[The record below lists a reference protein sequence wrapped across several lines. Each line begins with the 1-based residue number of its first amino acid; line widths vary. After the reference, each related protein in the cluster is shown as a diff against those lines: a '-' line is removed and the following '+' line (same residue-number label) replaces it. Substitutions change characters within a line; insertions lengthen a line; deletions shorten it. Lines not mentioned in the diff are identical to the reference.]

1 MWATM
6 RLSAY
11 VHWSLAV
18 YLWAVEWIPLGN
30 WNKQKG
36 ETLLVALLN
45 GSGIAPDD
53 IFTMAFVTAPA
64 VVFWIACTRRNAWFA
79 FLTIILDLAWLAMQ
93 IQSWWIPYI
102 FGARLRWQ
110 IEYAHGPTTKVL
122 PSFGNHVAPDGM
134 HFVIT
139 VLLVAGI
146 TTAGYGIRQ
155 LLASRRLISSAQQ
168 SERGAARIT

>member
-1 MWATM
+1 M
-6 RLSAY
+6 RLSACL
-11 VHWSLAV
+11 HWLLAA

-30 WNKQKG
+30 WNRQKG
-36 ETLLVALLN
+36 ERLLVALLN
-45 GSGIAPDD
+45 GHAIASDD

-64 VVFWIACTRRNAWFA
+64 VVFWIAYTRRNVWFA
-79 FLTIILDLAWLAMQ
+79 FLTIILDLVWLAMQ

-110 IEYAHGPTTKVL
+110 IQYAHGPTTKVL
-122 PSFGNHVAPDGM
+122 PSFGSHVAPDGM

-146 TTAGYGIRQ
+146 TTAVYGIRQ
-155 LLASRRLISSAQQ
+155 LLASRRVISSAQQ
-168 SERGAARIT
+168 SEHRVARIT